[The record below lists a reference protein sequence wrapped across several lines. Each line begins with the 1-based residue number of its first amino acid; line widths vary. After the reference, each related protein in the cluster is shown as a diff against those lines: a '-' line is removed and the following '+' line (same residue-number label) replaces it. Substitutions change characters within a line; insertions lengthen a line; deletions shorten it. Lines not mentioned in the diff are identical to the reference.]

1 MEEKYPDAEGL
12 TREEEAAEEALE
24 DNIEAQNEAQE
35 EYSEDNSPT
44 YSRQEDL
51 YSLFWKTI
59 RLDDSSKVGNL
70 DYKEMGMLDISV
82 RDCQHIAQTADILGE
97 YAFAKW
103 MTEQAQ
109 IILRTSSSKKGWL
122 VELFVSAK
130 RFASKEKRLGVGGGG
145 GTGENANKP
154 KSFWEK
160 IKGK

>member
-1 MEEKYPDAEGL
+1 MAEYPDTEGL
-12 TREEEAAEEALE
+12 NKEEEAEDILEE
-24 DNIEAQNEAQE
+24 NVEAQNEAQE

-44 YSRQEDL
+44 YSKQEDL

-59 RLDDSSKVGNL
+59 RLEDSSKVGNL
-70 DYKEMGMLDISV
+70 DYKELGMLDISV
-82 RDCQHIAQTADILGE
+82 RDCQHIAFTADILGE
-97 YAFAKW
+97 KEFAKW
-103 MTEQAQ
+103 IREQAQ
-109 IILRTSSSKKGWL
+109 IILRTSSSKKDWL

-130 RFASKEKRLGVGGGG
+130 RFASKEKKLGIGGG